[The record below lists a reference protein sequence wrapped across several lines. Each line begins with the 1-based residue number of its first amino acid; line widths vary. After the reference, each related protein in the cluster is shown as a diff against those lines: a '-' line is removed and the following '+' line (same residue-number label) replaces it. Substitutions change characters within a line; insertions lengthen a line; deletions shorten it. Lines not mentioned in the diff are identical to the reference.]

1 MGTQE
6 LFNQIIS
13 KVVSL
18 NGRQKKIFYF
28 FLKALSTV
36 CFRCRGSLNYNFA
49 KKSIVLI
56 LAIPFTGSLFAQTN
70 WYDPLKEN
78 YYVIQNQGW
87 TNEIGKT
94 YQRLPDRAEDEV
106 RKPVWSLSQ
115 NSAGLAIHF
124 YTNAE
129 KIEIRYGVTGNL
141 AMSHMPATGVSGVD
155 LYAIDPDGIWR
166 LATGKY
172 TFNDTITY
180 SYEIQA
186 QNQFHK
192 SGFEYRLYLP
202 LYNSVKW
209 MEIGVPDSAEFKFIP
224 TLKEKPIMV
233 YGTSIAQGGCASRP
247 GMGWT
252 NILSRKL
259 DYPVINLA
267 FSGNGPLEKELVD
280 LIDEI
285 DASLY
290 IYDCLPNMGSLSSE
304 EVVKRTI
311 YGVSK
316 IREKHDT
323 PILLVDH
330 IGYRN
335 QEMNNASK
343 ESGDR
348 MNSALKSA
356 YDSLVNQGVK
366 NIYHLRKDMIDFPE
380 DGCVDNIHPNDLG
393 MQAYANDYEKII
405 REILNMPAG
414 DLKITKPVS
423 QRREPHMYE
432 WKARHENILQSIQLK
447 HPKRVIIGNS
457 ITHYWGGTAERENGR
472 QSWRKQ
478 MEPAGYLNL
487 GYGWDRIENVLWRV
501 YHGELSGYDAEEV
514 VLMIGTNNLGLNTD
528 NEIVE
533 GLQFLL
539 KQIRIRQ
546 PNATIRVIGLL
557 PRRES
562 ERHVKTINERIS
574 KMVLFHGY
582 EYLDVGNRLLLSNG
596 KIDETLFSDGLHPN
610 EEGYA
615 RIVDDIIIFR

>member
-70 WYDPLKEN
+70 WCDPLKEN

-87 TNEIGKT
+87 TSEIGKT

-106 RKPVWSLSQ
+106 RKPVWNLSQ

-393 MQAYANDYEKII
+393 MQAYADAYEKII
-405 REILNMPAG
+405 RKILNMPAG

>member
-36 CFRCRGSLNYNFA
+36 CFKCRGSLNYNFA

-70 WYDPLKEN
+70 WCDPLKEN
-78 YYVIQNQGW
+78 YNVIQNQGW

-106 RKPVWSLSQ
+106 RKPVWNLSQ

-393 MQAYANDYEKII
+393 MQAYANAYEKII

-414 DLKITKPVS
+414 DFKITKPVS

-457 ITHYWGGTAERENGR
+457 ITHYWGGTTERENGS
-472 QSWRKQ
+472 QSWKKQ
-478 MEPAGYLNL
+478 MDPAGYLNL

-514 VLMIGTNNLGLNTD
+514 ILMIGTNNLGLNTD
-528 NEIVE
+528 DEIVK
-533 GLQFLL
+533 GLRFLL
-539 KQIRIRQ
+539 RQIRIRQ
-546 PNATIRVIGLL
+546 PNAKIKVMGLL
-557 PRRES
+557 PRRGYED
-562 ERHVKTINERIS
+562 HVKAINKHIT
-574 KMVLFHGY
+574 KMVLLHDY
-582 EYLDVGNRLLLSNG
+582 IYLDVGDRLLLENG

>member
-1 MGTQE
+1 METQE
-6 LFNQIIS
+6 SFNQFAS
-13 KVVSL
+13 KVV
-18 NGRQKKIFYF
+18 
-28 FLKALSTV
+28 
-36 CFRCRGSLNYNFA
+36 
-49 KKSIVLI
+49 IVFI

-106 RKPVWSLSQ
+106 RKPVWNLSQ

-393 MQAYANDYEKII
+393 MQAYANAYEKII

-414 DLKITKPVS
+414 DFKITKPVS

-457 ITHYWGGTAERENGR
+457 ITHYWGGTTERENGS
-472 QSWRKQ
+472 QSWKKQ
-478 MEPAGYLNL
+478 MDPAGYLNL

-514 VLMIGTNNLGLNTD
+514 ILMIGTNNLGLNTD
-528 NEIVE
+528 DEIVK
-533 GLQFLL
+533 GLRFLL
-539 KQIRIRQ
+539 RQIRIRQ
-546 PNATIRVIGLL
+546 PNATIKVMGLL
-557 PRRES
+557 PRRGYED
-562 ERHVKTINERIS
+562 HVKAINKHIT
-574 KMVLFHGY
+574 KMVLLHDY
-582 EYLDVGNRLLLSNG
+582 IYLDVGDRLLLENG